1 MGTVPVVTVTKLLIL
16 QIEYFVLFIEYG
28 DTGITFTPK

>member
-1 MGTVPVVTVTKLLIL
+1 METVPAVTVTKLLII

-28 DTGITFTPK
+28 DAGITFTPK